1 MSRTSDLLIHLLMM
15 LFEKSAHLPAS
26 FNPGSMWQTRVPRRS
41 CAFTCIPFQHKGL
54 CFGMFFWPLWL
65 VRLQRQEKS
74 WLNSPVS

>member
-15 LFEKSAHLPAS
+15 LFEKSAHLPAT

-54 CFGMFFWPLWL
+54 CFWDVFLAFLGG
-65 VRLQRQEKS
+65 LQRQEKS